1 MACWREKGCV
11 SFVWRKERGKGIRK
25 AGKGESEES
34 EWAGKGDSKK
44 TVSSVSWEQQGKAR
58 EEREKSVAG
67 KLGDRRNS
75 QRNGVSRKSA
85 AARQKHPASKSMAPT
100 LFVMEQ

>member
-1 MACWREKGCV
+1 MGEETEVREVAAVGQAKATPRKLCRPCPG
-11 SFVWRKERGKGIRK
+11 SSKER
-25 AGKGESEES
+25 
-34 EWAGKGDSKK
+34 
-44 TVSSVSWEQQGKAR
+44 Q
-58 EEREKSVAG
+58 EEREKSAAG

-85 AARQKHPASKSMAPT
+85 AARQKHQLPKSIAPT